1 MLSGIEKK
9 ISAIET
15 NKLHTLRGGAI
26 ASDSIALPFSSTTIS
41 FTTFK
46 ILLQA
51 SLCTFN
57 VLCWYLPLRSDN
69 FTSNDG
75 LLSLANCFA
84 GGIFVMLAMGHL
96 IPEAIQ
102 VFTNLLP
109 SGESASGVDYALQY
123 TIVGFLGMLFIE
135 KIAFDAE
142 AIKSETNSDSM
153 GTQAKTVAPS
163 NSLWARLPVVKLNS
177 AVVLCLAMSFHSFF
191 EAAALGL
198 APDKISAL
206 LMASSIGLHQPAESL
221 ALLVAFVKQLEPKG
235 SMTKKDI
242 VWILSLFSCVGL
254 VGVCA
259 GVMIKSAAQGS
270 MLEAAVLA
278 VTAGT
283 FLYVGAT
290 EIVSEEFEDAP
301 WMTKVKR
308 FLSYLV
314 GIGVIKAMALISHE

>member
-1 MLSGIEKK
+1 MFCAGICPSGATTSLVTTVYLALLIVRIIE
-9 ISAIET
+9 ID
-15 NKLHTLRGGAI
+15 
-26 ASDSIALPFSSTTIS
+26 ASIYLN
-41 FTTFK
+41 
-46 ILLQA
+46 
-51 SLCTFN
+51 FN
-57 VLCWYLPLRSDN
+57 QFQLICV
-69 FTSNDG
+69 G
-75 LLSLANCFA
+75 FA

-206 LMASSIGLHQPAESL
+206 LMASSIGLHQ
-221 ALLVAFVKQLEPKG
+221 
-235 SMTKKDI
+235 
-242 VWILSLFSCVGL
+242 
-254 VGVCA
+254 
-259 GVMIKSAAQGS
+259 
-270 MLEAAVLA
+270 
-278 VTAGT
+278 
-283 FLYVGAT
+283 
-290 EIVSEEFEDAP
+290 VSDQQMKE
-301 WMTKVKR
+301 T
-308 FLSYLV
+308 YC
-314 GIGVIKAMALISHE
+314 